1 MVSIVVIFFLEVVLI
16 SIKISIKTEETM
28 HRLHEISILVLI
40 LNVIL
45 VNPGQSISAFCCN

>member
-1 MVSIVVIFFLEVVLI
+1 MEMVSIVVIFFLEVVLI
-16 SIKISIKTEETM
+16 SIKTEETM
-28 HRLHEISILVLI
+28 HRLHGMSILVLI

>member
-16 SIKISIKTEETM
+16 SIKTEEIM

-40 LNVIL
+40 LNMIL